1 MDFVDLYLSSNVYVA
16 YVKDLNGEGN
26 GNLIKLIQFE
36 YHLIDAIFYFAGFT
50 IPIYFI
56 LKSKSKK
63 IEGDILVKLMM
74 LFASFMLIQFIYH
87 IAGMLNL
94 KLLSKG
100 ILEPMSAVALTIFA
114 IIYYFSI
121 KKMKKKEEE
130 ASN

>member
-56 LKSKSKK
+56 LKSRSKK
-63 IEGDILVKLMM
+63 IEHDIVVKLMM
-74 LFASFMLIQFIYH
+74 LFAGFMVIQFIYH

-94 KLLSKG
+94 KLFSKG
-100 ILEPMSAVALTIFA
+100 ILEPISAVALTIFA

-121 KKMKKKEEE
+121 KKMKRKEEE
-130 ASN
+130 ASI

>member
-1 MDFVDLYLSSNVYVA
+1 MPMHKLKN
-16 YVKDLNGEGN
+16 LNGEGN
-26 GNLIKLIQFE
+26 GNLVKLIQIE
-36 YHLIDAIFYFAGFT
+36 YHLIDTIFYFAGFT

-56 LKSKSKK
+56 LKSRSKK

-100 ILEPMSAVALTIFA
+100 ILEPISAVALTIFA

-121 KKMKKKEEE
+121 KKMKRKEEE
-130 ASN
+130 ASI